1 MVDGR
6 NYEGSSWRP
15 GKHSGADRGALRSRE
30 TFQSPITANYWSNLL
45 RSQLICKGG
54 RNHGCCWS
62 RCLAVL
68 EASAQW
74 MFALNYAPDLSLNL
88 QG

>member
-1 MVDGR
+1 MAGT
-6 NYEGSSWRP
+6 NEGSSWRP
-15 GKHSGADRGALRSRE
+15 GKHSAADRGAVRSRE

-45 RSQLICKGG
+45 RSQLIGKGG
-54 RNHGCCWS
+54 RKHGCCWS

>member
-1 MVDGR
+1 MAGTMRSAARGPENIQLLTGAVR
-6 NYEGSSWRP
+6 
-15 GKHSGADRGALRSRE
+15 SGE

-45 RSQLICKGG
+45 RSQLIGKGG
-54 RNHGCCWS
+54 RKHGCCWS

-74 MFALNYAPDLSLNL
+74 MFALNYAPDLSLSL